1 MVVAH
6 RSDCGAVRP
15 SYQQGISRFLQRPR
29 AALRYDAGLVAAP
42 ADRAKRRF
50 LLRLFKERNHEL
62 FVESGT
68 FLGGTVEYFLPHAR
82 RIISVEIEPDLY
94 EAARGHFERSPSV
107 ELVLGDALEEIP
119 RVLAAVSEPPFV
131 YLDGHFTGGVNKE
144 PGRFVEPAP
153 GILEKLGELGLPAGT
168 SIVVDDLRLFGR
180 GDGFPP
186 LDQLTSTARGAFP
199 SAAMYVGIDCLVI
212 AG

>member
-1 MVVAH
+1 M
-6 RSDCGAVRP
+6 RP
-15 SYQQGISRFLQRPR
+15 SYQQGIGRYLQRPR
-29 AALRYDAGLVAAP
+29 AMLRYDAGLVAAP

-50 LLRLFKERNHEL
+50 LLRLFEERKHEL

-82 RIISVEIEPDLY
+82 RIISVEIEPHLF
-94 EAARGHFERSPSV
+94 EAAQRRFKESPSV

-119 RVLAAVSEPPFV
+119 RVLADVSEPPLV

-144 PGRFVEPAP
+144 PGLFVEPAP
-153 GILEKLGELGLPAGT
+153 GILERLGMLGLPSGT

-180 GDGFPP
+180 GDGFPG
-186 LDQLTSTARGAFP
+186 LDELTSAARNAFP
-199 SAAMYVGIDCLVI
+199 GAASFVGVDCLVI

>member
-1 MVVAH
+1 MLLTLLQN
-6 RSDCGAVRP
+6 CGVMRP
-15 SYQQGISRFLQRPR
+15 SYQQGIGRYLQRPR
-29 AALRYDAGLVAAP
+29 AVLRYDAGLVAAP

-50 LLRLFKERNHEL
+50 LLRLFKERGHEL

-82 RIISVEIEPDLY
+82 RIISVEIEPHLY
-94 EAARGHFERSPSV
+94 ESAQHRFNASSSV
-107 ELVLGDALEEIP
+107 ELVLGDALDEIP
-119 RVLAAVSEPPFV
+119 RVLGGVTEPPLV
-131 YLDGHFTGGVNKE
+131 YLDGHFTGGVNTE

-153 GILEKLGELGLPAGT
+153 GILEKLGALGLPPGI

-180 GDGFPP
+180 GDGFPG
-186 LDQLTSTARGAFP
+186 LDDLTSAARNAFP
-199 SAAMYVGIDCLVI
+199 GAAIYAGVDCLVI

>member
-1 MVVAH
+1 M
-6 RSDCGAVRP
+6 RP
-15 SYQQGISRFLQRPR
+15 SYQQLMGRYLQRPR
-29 AALRYDAGLVAAP
+29 AMLRYDAGFVAAP

-50 LLRLFKERNHEL
+50 LLRLFKGRKHEL

-82 RIISVEIEPDLY
+82 RIISVEIEPHLY
-94 EAARGHFERSPSV
+94 EAAQRRFKASRSV

-119 RVLAAVSEPPFV
+119 RVLAALSEPPLV

-153 GILEKLGELGLPAGT
+153 GIIEKLGVLGLPPGT
-168 SIVVDDLRLFGR
+168 SLVVDDLRLFGR
-180 GDGFPP
+180 GDGFPG
-186 LDQLTSTARGAFP
+186 LEELTSAARSAFP
-199 SAAMYVGIDCLVI
+199 RAAIYAGVDCLVI
-212 AG
+212 AA